1 VISNTLLPGTLN
13 PDEAIQMQDDLRKKL
28 VLTWDGREVNIIA
41 GIVIHEISDL
51 VVAAIELIQFPDLT
65 PINTFIG
72 KAPPAFPY
80 IPGLLVYRVGP
91 AILNAWQKVTAK
103 PDLIMVNAHG
113 TAHPRGMGLASHIG
127 VWLNIPTIG
136 VAKTL
141 LYGCESNVNT
151 QLGDWSE
158 LLDEHNSMRVIGA
171 VLRTCENAKPVYVSP
186 GHLIDL
192 PHSIDF
198 TLACCRDHRLPEP
211 IRFAQQ
217 AASAHIKIGSEKLIS
232 EA

>member
-1 VISNTLLPGTLN
+1 MISNSLLPWTLD
-13 PDEAIQMQDDLRKKL
+13 PDEAIRIQDDLRQKL
-28 VLTWDGREVNIIA
+28 VLTWDGREVNTIA
-41 GIVIHEISDL
+41 GIAIHEISDL
-51 VVAAIELIQFPDLT
+51 VVAAIELIRFPDLT

-80 IPGLLVYRVGP
+80 IPGLLVYRLGP

-113 TAHPRGMGLASHIG
+113 TAHPRGMGLASHVG

-151 QLGDWSE
+151 KLGDWSE
-158 LLDEHNSMRVIGA
+158 LLDEHNSRQVIGA

-198 TLACCRDHRLPEP
+198 TLACCHDHRFPEP

-217 AASAHIKIGSEKLIS
+217 SASALTKIGAE
-232 EA
+232 